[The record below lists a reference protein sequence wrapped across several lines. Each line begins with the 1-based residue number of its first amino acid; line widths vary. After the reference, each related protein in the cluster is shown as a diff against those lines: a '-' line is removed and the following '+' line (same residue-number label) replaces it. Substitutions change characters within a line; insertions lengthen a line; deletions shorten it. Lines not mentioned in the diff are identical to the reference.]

1 MLKNSKRPRSK
12 ASYPKVSRP
21 SGAIFYMFFRTGNCS
36 FWATVAPGEPL
47 EIWVGAAA
55 ASDENFR

>member
-1 MLKNSKRPRSK
+1 
-12 ASYPKVSRP
+12 
-21 SGAIFYMFFRTGNCS
+21 MFFRTGNCS